1 MYRLDSPLLE
11 SRFDRTPWK
20 ITGNLDL
27 TSLLFRTVISAM
39 TEVTDIK
46 GGLPEAVRRFV
57 LEWGNLGERWG
68 VNRSVSQ
75 IHALLYASK
84 QPLSAEEIADTLG
97 IARSNVSNSLKE
109 LQSWN
114 IIRSVPI
121 LGDRRTFYTAETD
134 LWNLMARIA
143 AGRKARELD
152 PAAEAL
158 RECVEMSRDDETV
171 EPVVQLR
178 LREMLDFVERTSRW
192 YDQMIAL
199 PRSTMITLMKLGG
212 GVARLID
219 RSGRKSRD

>member
-1 MYRLDSPLLE
+1 M
-11 SRFDRTPWK
+11 
-20 ITGNLDL
+20 
-27 TSLLFRTVISAM
+27 
-39 TEVTDIK
+39 
-46 GGLPEAVRRFV
+46 LPAAVKRFV

-84 QPLSAEEIADTLG
+84 QPLAAEQIADLLA
-97 IARSNVSNSLKE
+97 IARSNVSNSLRE

-134 LWNLMARIA
+134 LWNLVSRIA

-152 PAAEAL
+152 PAATAL
-158 RECVEMSRDDETV
+158 RECVELTRGDQDV
-171 EPVVQLR
+171 DPVVQLR
-178 LREMLDFVERTSRW
+178 LREMLDFVERLSRW

-199 PRSTMITLMKLGG
+199 PRSKITTLVKLGG
-212 GVARLID
+212 GIARLLD
-219 RSGRKSRD
+219 RPGKGARDTL

>member
-1 MYRLDSPLLE
+1 
-11 SRFDRTPWK
+11 
-20 ITGNLDL
+20 
-27 TSLLFRTVISAM
+27 M
-39 TEVTDIK
+39 TETTDIK
-46 GGLPEAVRRFV
+46 GDIPEAVRRFV

-84 QPLSAEEIADTLG
+84 QPLSAEDIADTLG
-97 IARSNVSNSLKE
+97 IARSNVSNSLRE
-109 LQSWN
+109 LQTWN

-158 RECVEMSRDDETV
+158 RECVEMSRDDKTV
-171 EPVVQLR
+171 DPVVQVR

-192 YDQMIAL
+192 YEQMIAL
-199 PRSTMITLMKLGG
+199 PRSTIVTLMKLGG
-212 GVARLID
+212 GIARLID
-219 RSGRKSRD
+219 RGGRKSRDNS

>member
-1 MYRLDSPLLE
+1 
-11 SRFDRTPWK
+11 
-20 ITGNLDL
+20 
-27 TSLLFRTVISAM
+27 M
-39 TEVTDIK
+39 TEITDIK
-46 GGLPEAVRRFV
+46 DSVPEAVRRFV

-84 QPLSAEEIADTLG
+84 QPLAAEDIADALG
-97 IARSNVSNSLKE
+97 IARSNVSNSLRE

-134 LWNLMARIA
+134 LWMLVSRIA

-152 PAAEAL
+152 PAAAAL
-158 RECVEMSRDDETV
+158 RDCVEMCRDDKSV
-171 EPVVQLR
+171 DPVVQLR
-178 LREMLDFVERTSRW
+178 LREMLDFVERLSRW

-199 PRSTMITLMKLGG
+199 PRSRIIALMKLGSG
-212 GVARLID
+212 IARLLDGGIKK
-219 RSGRKSRD
+219 RREQL